1 MLDHPSRSL
10 TDRLPAPL
18 GGPRLVTSA
27 ARPLLWWPALA
38 MICVAAWPGSGVGTV
53 AGIGVA
59 LVVLGLV
66 DFGLECHRH
75 RRVRA
80 PATPA
85 LVTSPE
91 D

>member
-1 MLDHPSRSL
+1 
-10 TDRLPAPL
+10 
-18 GGPRLVTSA
+18 VTGA
-27 ARPLLWWPALA
+27 AQPLLWWPALA
-38 MICVAAWPGSGVGTV
+38 MICVAAWPGSGVGIV

-66 DFGLECHRH
+66 DFGLECHRY
-75 RRVRA
+75 RRVRG
-80 PATPA
+80 PATSA